1 MEKRLIQVIDSL
13 ESKLNQLLIDYSQL
27 KLDYANSQEALAQE
41 RQQNQNLE
49 EKMTELMRQNQ
60 VLKNANALLG
70 SDEYK
75 RETKLKI
82 NALVKEIDQ
91 CIAQLS

>member
-1 MEKRLIQVIDSL
+1 MDKPFEQLIDSL
-13 ESKLNQLLIDYSQL
+13 ETKLKHLFAEHKKLKEDFNVMQKALDNHGSEKQRLISEITDL
-27 KLDYANSQEALAQE
+27 KHQNSL
-41 RQQNQNLE
+41 
-49 EKMTELMRQNQ
+49 
-60 VLKNANALLG
+60 LKNANALLG

>member
-1 MEKRLIQVIDSL
+1 MEKRLEEVIDSL
-13 ESKLNQLLIDYSQL
+13 EKKLGQLMADYSKLNLAYM
-27 KLDYANSQEALAQE
+27 NVQEALVLE
-41 RQQNQNLE
+41 KFRSKNLE
-49 EKMTELMRQNQ
+49 EKSSKLVEQNKI
-60 VLKNANALLG
+60 LKNANALLG

>member
-1 MEKRLIQVIDSL
+1 MNERFEQ
-13 ESKLNQLLIDYSQL
+13 LIDTLEGKL
-27 KLDYANSQEALAQE
+27 KLLLEKYIALEKKNQSLQLVLEQYEADNE
-41 RQQNQNLE
+41 NLE
-49 EKMTELMRQNQ
+49 QKLFDLKHQNDL
-60 VLKNANALLG
+60 LKNANALLG

>member
-1 MEKRLIQVIDSL
+1 MEKRLDQVIDSL
-13 ESKLNQLLIDYSQL
+13 EDNLSKLLGDYSQL
-27 KLDYANSQEALAQE
+27 KQAYADSQEALALE
-41 RQQNQNLE
+41 KLRTKNLE
-49 EKMTELMRQNQ
+49 EKSTELAQQNQ
-60 VLKNANALLG
+60 VLKSANALLG
-70 SDEYK
+70 SDEHK

>member
-1 MEKRLIQVIDSL
+1 MEKRLDQVIDSL
-13 ESKLNQLLIDYSQL
+13 EDKLSKLLSNYSQM
-27 KLDYANSQEALAQE
+27 KLAYANSQETLALE
-41 RQQNQNLE
+41 RLRSKNLE
-49 EKMTELMRQNQ
+49 EKSTKLAQQNQ

-70 SDEYK
+70 SDEHK

>member
-1 MEKRLIQVIDSL
+1 MDKPFEQ
-13 ESKLNQLLIDYSQL
+13 LIDTLETKLTHLFGEHKKL
-27 KLDYANSQEALAQE
+27 KEEFSLLQKTLDNHDTEKNELVSEINDLKHQNSL
-41 RQQNQNLE
+41 
-49 EKMTELMRQNQ
+49 
-60 VLKNANALLG
+60 LKNANALLG
-70 SDEYK
+70 SDEFK

>member
-1 MEKRLIQVIDSL
+1 MEKHLDQVIDSL
-13 ESKLNQLLIDYSQL
+13 ENKLSKLLSDYSEL
-27 KLDYANSQEALAQE
+27 KLAHAKSQEAIVSE
-41 RQQNQNLE
+41 RLRYTKLE
-49 EKMTELMRQNQ
+49 EKSTELAHQNE

>member
-1 MEKRLIQVIDSL
+1 MEKRLDEVIDSL
-13 ESKLNQLLIDYSQL
+13 EKKLGQLMADYSKLNLAYM
-27 KLDYANSQEALAQE
+27 NVQEALVLE
-41 RQQNQNLE
+41 KFRSKNLE
-49 EKMTELMRQNQ
+49 EKSSKLVEQNKI
-60 VLKNANALLG
+60 LKNANALLG

>member
-1 MEKRLIQVIDSL
+1 MNERFEQLIDTL
-13 ESKLNQLLIDYSQL
+13 ESKLNLLLEKYIVLKKKNQSLQLAL
-27 KLDYANSQEALAQE
+27 KEEKANNED
-41 RQQNQNLE
+41 LE
-49 EKMTELMRQNQ
+49 EKLTELKHQNDL
-60 VLKNANALLG
+60 LKNANALLG

-91 CIAQLS
+91 CISQLS

>member
-1 MEKRLIQVIDSL
+1 MEKRLDQVIDSL
-13 ESKLNQLLIDYSQL
+13 ENKLNRLLTDYSEL
-27 KLDYANSQEALAQE
+27 KLAYANSQEALALE
-41 RQQNQNLE
+41 RQNNKNLE
-49 EKMTELMRQNQ
+49 EKSTELAQQNQ
-60 VLKNANALLG
+60 ILKNANALLG

>member
-1 MEKRLIQVIDSL
+1 MNKRFEQ
-13 ESKLNQLLIDYSQL
+13 LIDTLENKLLVLLKTYTDSEKKNQSLQL
-27 KLDYANSQEALAQE
+27 ALA
-41 RQQNQNLE
+41 
-49 EKMTELMRQNQ
+49 EKEAENEDLKKKLTELKHQNDL
-60 VLKNANALLG
+60 LKNANALLG

>member
-1 MEKRLIQVIDSL
+1 MEKRLDEVIDSL
-13 ESKLNQLLIDYSQL
+13 EKKLGQLMADYSKLNLAYM
-27 KLDYANSQEALAQE
+27 NVQEALVLE
-41 RQQNQNLE
+41 KFRSKNLE
-49 EKMTELMRQNQ
+49 EKSSKLVEQNKI
-60 VLKNANALLG
+60 LKNAILG

>member
-1 MEKRLIQVIDSL
+1 MEKRLDEVIDSL
-13 ESKLNQLLIDYSQL
+13 EKKLNQLFTDYSEL
-27 KLDYANSQEALAQE
+27 NIAYKKTQEALVSE
-41 RQQNQNLE
+41 KMRSKNLE
-49 EKMTELMRQNQ
+49 EKSSELTKQNKI
-60 VLKNANALLG
+60 LKNANALLG

>member
-1 MEKRLIQVIDSL
+1 MEKHLDQVIDSL
-13 ESKLNQLLIDYSQL
+13 ENKLSKLLSDYSEL
-27 KLDYANSQEALAQE
+27 KLAYTKSQEAIVSE
-41 RQQNQNLE
+41 RLRYKKLE
-49 EKMTELMRQNQ
+49 EKSTELAHQNQ

-82 NALVKEIDQ
+82 NVLVKEIDQ

>member
-1 MEKRLIQVIDSL
+1 MNERFEQLIDSL
-13 ESKLNQLLIDYSQL
+13 EGRLKVLLNKYTV
-27 KLDYANSQEALAQE
+27 
-41 RQQNQNLE
+41 LE
-49 EKMTELMRQNQ
+49 EKNQTLQLALEQREADNEGLKQKLTELKHQNDL
-60 VLKNANALLG
+60 LKNANALLG

>member
-1 MEKRLIQVIDSL
+1 MEKPLDQVIDSL
-13 ESKLNQLLIDYSQL
+13 ENKLNQVLVNYSQL
-27 KLDYANSQEALAQE
+27 KQDYINSQEALVQE
-41 RQQNQNLE
+41 RLHSKDLE
-49 EKMTELMRQNQ
+49 EKTTELMHKNQ
-60 VLKNANALLG
+60 VLKNINALLG

-75 RETKLKI
+75 KETKLKI